1 MLLDILY
8 TLIDPNTYVPNKYI
22 LKCNFHIFEDPHF
35 WNIPKPIFYYK
46 KENSYIDFEL
56 EVFYINILKLK

>member
-1 MLLDILY
+1 MLLDILD
-8 TLIDPNTYVPNKYI
+8 TITDRNTYDPSKYI
-22 LKCNFHIFEDPHF
+22 IKCNFHIFEDPHF
-35 WNIPKPIFYYK
+35 WSIPKPIFFYQ